1 MDWQIPA
8 VARTELAAAGLQ
20 AAITIALALLCLWL
34 YRRHGKPYFAWFAA
48 AWGLYALRLAA
59 IGSFL
64 VTRRWSFLYAHQV
77 ITGLTALALL
87 WAALV
92 FSRQLAWR
100 WRYLL
105 VALFPTVWS
114 LVAIFRLDSFMLAAA
129 PMVVFLAAATMW
141 SGWTFWQYHR
151 KVGSTGAKVLAIA
164 FVLWGLHHLDYPL
177 LRARGAWTPWG
188 YYLDI
193 AFVLAV
199 GLGIILLVLDDLR
212 RGLGALSALSG
223 DLQRSPREHDV
234 LDALLARPLQLP
246 AVRGTAF
253 FTTVAGVDGGP
264 DATICLRGAGACAAW
279 EGARPDGELAARL
292 ADVRATGRPQVAQG
306 VGGLPYV
313 AALPVLTGGVP
324 TGALVLAGDAR
335 DPFTALDE
343 TFLHALGQQ
352 VGAAL
357 HSAALYR
364 ALEARTA
371 ELERLSLRMVRQHEE
386 ERRRLSREL
395 HDETAQV
402 FTAVKMQLG
411 MLREG
416 VDGPQR
422 QRFDRVL
429 ALIDT
434 GIGSI
439 RSVTNDLRPSL
450 LDDIGLLAALRSL
463 CADFTERTGIVASL
477 ALPDAS
483 LPALPEDAD
492 LALFRALQEGL
503 SNVARHAGAGRV
515 TVRLTP
521 DASGVR
527 LTLTDDGGGLSAT
540 ADPARWEREGHMGLV
555 GMRERIGALGGTV
568 ALENGDGGAVLR
580 IQVPGTA
587 SAGTAST
594 ETASSGTASSDTAGS
609 HLTGSQRDHSARPG
623 RT

>member
-64 VTRRWSFLYAHQV
+64 LTRRWSFLYAHQV

-92 FSRQLAWR
+92 FSRQLQWR
-100 WRYLL
+100 WRYLA

-114 LVAIFRLDSFMLAAA
+114 LLAIYELDSFMLAAA
-129 PMVVFLAAATMW
+129 PMVAFLSIATLW
-141 SGWTFWQYHR
+141 SGWTFWRYHR
-151 KVGSTGAKVLAIA
+151 QVGSTGAQVLAIA

-253 FTTVAGVDGGP
+253 FTTVASDDGGSE
-264 DATICLRGAGACAAW
+264 TRCLRGAGACASW
-279 EGARPDGELAARL
+279 EGARPDGALAARL
-292 ADVRATGRPQVAQG
+292 ADVQATGRPQVAQG

-343 TFLHALGQQ
+343 SFLHALGQQ

-416 VDGPQR
+416 VDGAQR

-450 LDDIGLLAALRSL
+450 LDDLGLLPALRSL
-463 CADFTERTGIVASL
+463 CADFTERTGIAASL
-477 ALPDAS
+477 VLPDAP
-483 LPALPEDAD
+483 LPTLPEDAD

-503 SNVARHAGAGRV
+503 SNVARHARARTV
-515 TVRLTP
+515 TVRLLLDTT
-521 DASGVR
+521 GVR
-527 LTLTDDGGGLSAT
+527 LTVVDDGGGLATT

-568 ALENGDGGAVLR
+568 TLENCDGGAMLR
-580 IQVPGTA
+580 IYVPG
-587 SAGTAST
+587 SDGAGT
-594 ETASSGTASSDTAGS
+594 GTAGTGTAG
-609 HLTGSQRDHSARPG
+609 TGTAGAGGAG
-623 RT
+623 RV

>member
-20 AAITIALALLCLWL
+20 AAITIALASLCLWL

-48 AWGLYALRLAA
+48 AWALYALRLAA

-64 VTRRWSFLYAHQV
+64 LTRRWGFLYAHQV
-77 ITGLTALALL
+77 VTGLTALTLL

-100 WRYLL
+100 WRYLAW
-105 VALFPTVWS
+105 ALFPTLWS
-114 LVAIFRLDSFMLAAA
+114 LLAIYRLDSFLLAAA
-129 PMVVFLAAATMW
+129 PMVAFLAAATMW

-151 KVGSTGAKVLAIA
+151 KVGSTGARVLAAA
-164 FVLWGLHHLDYPL
+164 FALWGLHHLDYPL

-199 GLGIILLVLDDLR
+199 GLGIVLLVLDDLR

-223 DLQRSPREHDV
+223 DLQRSPREADV
-234 LDALLARPLQLP
+234 LDALLARPLELP

-253 FTTVAGVDGGP
+253 FAPLPASAGADDGRP
-264 DATICLRGAGACAAW
+264 TLVCVRGAGACAGW
-279 EGARPDGELAARL
+279 EGVRPEGALAERLAAVL
-292 ADVRATGRPQVAQG
+292 DTGRPQVAAE

-313 AALPVLTGGVP
+313 AALPVLTGGTT

-343 TFLHALGQQ
+343 SFLRALGQQ

-364 ALEARTA
+364 ALESRSA
-371 ELERLSLRMVRQHEE
+371 ELERLSLRMVRQHED

-416 VDGPQR
+416 VDGAQR
-422 QRFDRVL
+422 QRLDRVL
-429 ALIDT
+429 SLIDT

-450 LDDIGLLAALRSL
+450 LDDLGLLPALRSL
-463 CADFTERTGIVASL
+463 CADFSERTGIQASL
-477 ALPDAS
+477 ALPEGP
-483 LPALPEDAD
+483 LPPLPEDAD

-503 SNVARHAGAGRV
+503 SNVARHARARTV
-515 TVRLTP
+515 TVRLAP
-521 DASGVR
+521 GPHGVR
-527 LTLTDDGGGLSAT
+527 LTVTDDGGGLPTT

-555 GMRERIGALGGTV
+555 GMRERIGALGGSV
-568 ALENGDGGAVLR
+568 ALENVEGGASLR
-580 IQVPGTA
+580 VWVPA
-587 SAGTAST
+587 SPVPAEGA
-594 ETASSGTASSDTAGS
+594 A
-609 HLTGSQRDHSARPG
+609 
-623 RT
+623 